1 MGEKFYIMKSILI
14 NFVSL
19 VLLVSCNKIETND
32 TLNKSD
38 ISLIQDLNLI
48 DENERIIKFYSEY
61 RKENSGNFFT
71 NKRVAKYWI
80 DKEDES
86 KNVINSAFYKDIKS
100 IDTVYN
106 AGLTYCP
113 YLMISK
119 IDGTSFKIS
128 VEGDKTEVKSFFED
142 LLKEW
147 DKNKR

>member
-1 MGEKFYIMKSILI
+1 MKSFLI
-14 NFVSL
+14 IFFSL
-19 VLLVSCNKIETND
+19 FLLVSCNKIETND

-48 DENERIIKFYSEY
+48 DENEKIIKFYSEY

-100 IDTVYN
+100 IDTIYN

-113 YLMISK
+113 NLMISK
-119 IDGTSFKIS
+119 IDGTSFKVS

>member
-1 MGEKFYIMKSILI
+1 MKSILI

-48 DENERIIKFYSEY
+48 DENEKIIKFYSEY

-100 IDTVYN
+100 IDTIYN

>member
-1 MGEKFYIMKSILI
+1 MKSFLI
-14 NFVSL
+14 NFFSL
-19 VLLVSCNKIETND
+19 FLLVSCNKIETND

-48 DENERIIKFYSEY
+48 DENEKIIKFYSEY

-100 IDTVYN
+100 IDTIYN

-113 YLMISK
+113 NLMISK
-119 IDGTSFKIS
+119 IDGTSFKVS

>member
-1 MGEKFYIMKSILI
+1 MKSFLI

-19 VLLVSCNKIETND
+19 ILFVSCNKIETND

-48 DENERIIKFYSEY
+48 DKNEKIIKFYSEY

-119 IDGTSFKIS
+119 IDGTSFKVS

>member
-1 MGEKFYIMKSILI
+1 MKSILI

>member
-1 MGEKFYIMKSILI
+1 MKSILI

-100 IDTVYN
+100 IDTIYN

>member
-1 MGEKFYIMKSILI
+1 MKSILI

-113 YLMISK
+113 NLMISK
-119 IDGTSFKIS
+119 IDGTSFKVS

>member
-1 MGEKFYIMKSILI
+1 MKSFLI

-48 DENERIIKFYSEY
+48 DENEKIIKFYSEY

-86 KNVINSAFYKDIKS
+86 KNVIYSAFYKDIKS
-100 IDTVYN
+100 IDTIYN

-113 YLMISK
+113 YLMINK
-119 IDGTSFKIS
+119 IDGTSFKVS
-128 VEGDKTEVKSFFED
+128 VEGSKAEVKSFFED

-147 DKNKR
+147 DNNKK

>member
-1 MGEKFYIMKSILI
+1 MKSILI

-100 IDTVYN
+100 IDTIYN

-119 IDGTSFKIS
+119 IDGTSFKVS

>member
-1 MGEKFYIMKSILI
+1 MKSFLI

-48 DENERIIKFYSEY
+48 DENEKIIKFYSEY

-119 IDGTSFKIS
+119 IDGTSFKVS

>member
-1 MGEKFYIMKSILI
+1 MKSILI

-48 DENERIIKFYSEY
+48 DENEKIIKFYSEY

>member
-1 MGEKFYIMKSILI
+1 MKSILI

-119 IDGTSFKIS
+119 IDGTSFKVS

>member
-1 MGEKFYIMKSILI
+1 MKKF
-14 NFVSL
+14 
-19 VLLVSCNKIETND
+19 
-32 TLNKSD
+32 
-38 ISLIQDLNLI
+38 
-48 DENERIIKFYSEY
+48 IKFYSEY

>member
-1 MGEKFYIMKSILI
+1 MKSILI

-48 DENERIIKFYSEY
+48 DENEKIIKFYSEY

-100 IDTVYN
+100 IDTIYN

-119 IDGTSFKIS
+119 IDGTSFKVS
-128 VEGDKTEVKSFFED
+128 VEGDKTEVKSFFVD

>member
-1 MGEKFYIMKSILI
+1 MKSILI

-48 DENERIIKFYSEY
+48 DENEKIIKFYSEY

-128 VEGDKTEVKSFFED
+128 VEGDKTEVKSFFVD

>member
-1 MGEKFYIMKSILI
+1 MKSILI

-80 DKEDES
+80 DKEDEI

-119 IDGTSFKIS
+119 IDGTSFKVS

>member
-1 MGEKFYIMKSILI
+1 MKSILI

-128 VEGDKTEVKSFFED
+128 VEGDKTEVKSFFVD

>member
-1 MGEKFYIMKSILI
+1 MKSILI

-100 IDTVYN
+100 IDTIYN

-113 YLMISK
+113 NLMISK
-119 IDGTSFKIS
+119 IDGTSFKVS

>member
-1 MGEKFYIMKSILI
+1 MKSFLI

-32 TLNKSD
+32 TLNKSN

-48 DENERIIKFYSEY
+48 DENEKIIKFYSEY

-86 KNVINSAFYKDIKS
+86 KNVIYSAFYKDIKS
-100 IDTVYN
+100 IDTIYN

-113 YLMISK
+113 YLMINK
-119 IDGTSFKIS
+119 IDGTSFKVS
-128 VEGDKTEVKSFFED
+128 VEGSKAEVKSFFED

-147 DKNKR
+147 DNNKK

>member
-1 MGEKFYIMKSILI
+1 MKSILI

-119 IDGTSFKIS
+119 IDGTSFKVS
-128 VEGDKTEVKSFFED
+128 VEGDKTEVKSFFVD

>member
-1 MGEKFYIMKSILI
+1 MGENFYIMKSFLI
-14 NFVSL
+14 NFFSL
-19 VLLVSCNKIETND
+19 FLLVSCNKIETND

-48 DENERIIKFYSEY
+48 DENEKIIKFYSEY

-100 IDTVYN
+100 IDTIYN

-113 YLMISK
+113 NLMISK
-119 IDGTSFKIS
+119 IDGTSFKVS

>member
-1 MGEKFYIMKSILI
+1 MKSILI

-119 IDGTSFKIS
+119 IDGTSFKLS